1 MKIKESFSGILKV
14 IDKVDRDSVAINRF
28 LHNMQQVVLDQR
40 DKFDIEKKE
49 RNKVL
54 QNMKAIE
61 EEVQEATLQ
70 HVKSKKEIE
79 LLNQTIVGLEESNRD
94 LKLYV
99 IKDERIMKL
108 HENFTKFT

>member
-40 DKFDIEKKE
+40 EKYDFEKKE

-54 QNMKAIE
+54 LDIKVIE
-61 EEVQEATLQ
+61 EQVHEAKLQ
-70 HVKSKKEIE
+70 NAKSKKEI
-79 LLNQTIVGLEESNRD
+79 D
-94 LKLYV
+94 
-99 IKDERIMKL
+99 
-108 HENFTKFT
+108 